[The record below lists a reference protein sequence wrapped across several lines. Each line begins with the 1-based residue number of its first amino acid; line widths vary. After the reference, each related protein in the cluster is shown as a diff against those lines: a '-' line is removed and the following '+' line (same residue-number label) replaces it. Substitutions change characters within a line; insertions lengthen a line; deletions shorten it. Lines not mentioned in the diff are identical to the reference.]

1 MGSRLPPSVV
11 FIIHFGLVWIS
22 GRYLTFANLTFPGQE
37 LITLVLSITGI
48 VIAVT
53 AIIAMRR
60 AGTTVDPIDPTKAS
74 SLVVSGIYRISRN
87 PIYLALLLILMAWII
102 RQGNLVAV
110 FLAVTFVW
118 QLTHFQIRAEEQ
130 ALEEK
135 FREKYSEY
143 RLEVR
148 RWI

>member
-1 MGSRLPPSVV
+1 
-11 FIIHFGLVWIS
+11 
-22 GRYLTFANLTFPGQE
+22 
-37 LITLVLSITGI
+37 
-48 VIAVT
+48 
-53 AIIAMRR
+53 
-60 AGTTVDPIDPTKAS
+60 
-74 SLVVSGIYRISRN
+74 
-87 PIYLALLLILMAWII
+87 MAWII

>member
-1 MGSRLPPSVV
+1 MGPRVPPSVV
-11 FIIHFGLVWIS
+11 FLIHFGLVWIS
-22 GRYLTFANLTFPGQE
+22 SKYLTFANFTFPGQE
-37 LITLVLSITGI
+37 LITLLLSITGI

-53 AIIAMRR
+53 AILAMRR
-60 AGTTVDPIDPTKAS
+60 AGTTVDPVVPSKAS
-74 SLVVSGIYRISRN
+74 SLVNSGIYSISRN

-110 FLAVTFVW
+110 FLAITFVW
-118 QLTHFQIRAEEQ
+118 QLTHFQIRSEEK

-135 FREKYSEY
+135 FGEKYSEY
-143 RLEVR
+143 RSKVR

>member
-1 MGSRLPPSVV
+1 
-11 FIIHFGLVWIS
+11 
-22 GRYLTFANLTFPGQE
+22 
-37 LITLVLSITGI
+37 
-48 VIAVT
+48 
-53 AIIAMRR
+53 MRR
-60 AGTTVDPIDPTKAS
+60 AGTTVDPMDPTKAS

-130 ALEEK
+130 ALEEI